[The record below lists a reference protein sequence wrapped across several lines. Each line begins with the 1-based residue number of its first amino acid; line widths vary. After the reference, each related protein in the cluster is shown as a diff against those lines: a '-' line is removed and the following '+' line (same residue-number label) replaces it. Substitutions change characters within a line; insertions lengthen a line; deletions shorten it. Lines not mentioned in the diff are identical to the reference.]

1 MFRDCVVIEKL
12 PIAKLPG
19 VAKLRAMAAKYYEQ
33 QLLEEVM
40 RRGNIPRHVAIILD
54 GNRRFAQKAGLDKLR
69 GHDLGAK
76 KLDEVLRWCQEL
88 GIKYTTIYAFSTENF
103 FNRSSEEVKMLMDL
117 FVEKFKKVVKDERI
131 HKYKIRVRAIGNLSC
146 LPKQVKEAIEKA
158 QEATQ
163 GYDGYTLN
171 IAVGYGGRAELAEA
185 VRRICKRI
193 ERGELKP
200 SDVDENVID
209 SYLYT
214 AGQPDPDL
222 IIRTSGEERLSG
234 FLLWQSAYS
243 EFYFCEANWPEFN
256 KIEFLRAI
264 RTYQGR
270 ERRFGK

>member
-69 GHDLGAK
+69 GHALGAK

-200 SDVDENVID
+200 SDVDENTID

>member
-1 MFRDCVVIEKL
+1 LVIEKL

-19 VAKLRAMAAKYYEQ
+19 VARLQAMAAKYYEQ

-76 KLDEVLRWCQEL
+76 KLDEVLGWCQEL
-88 GIKYTTIYAFSTENF
+88 GIKHITIYAFSTENF
-103 FNRSSEEVKMLMDL
+103 NRSSEELKVLMDL
-117 FVEKFKKVVKDERI
+117 FVERFKKVVKDERI
-131 HKYKIRVRAIGNLSC
+131 HKYKIRVRAIGDLSC
-146 LPKQVKEAIEKA
+146 LPKQVREAIEEA

-171 IAVGYGGRAELAEA
+171 IAVGYGGRAELTEA

-200 SDVDENVID
+200 SDVDESIIN
-209 SYLYT
+209 SHLYT
-214 AGQPDPDL
+214 AGLPDPDL